1 MVEQAASTPSPCPRC
16 RYDLAGLPTDSPC
29 PECQLPAA
37 AINSPMPIVIAEPPQ
52 IRRLARLIDV
62 LGEVLI
68 ILTAMSLLFNLVHN
82 VAGDSRVPIL
92 NLIHEW
98 SGRAVWFLIAALIV
112 GIACADRSML
122 RPPSFRRVWWL
133 VAAGIATTIYVLA
146 QIFVARVAA
155 LLGEAVGIVMVIIH
169 FAASPI
175 LVLMS
180 LYLSQVATAAAE
192 GRLSRRLR
200 LLAWIMGAFL
210 VAAFGL
216 DLAWMFELVQTWL
229 WAGSK
234 WWGQYVSM
242 SFYIALGLFA
252 IRLARH
258 LRGPVLAEATRVR
271 ENP

>member
-16 RYDLAGLPTDSPC
+16 RYDLAGIPPESPC

-37 AINSPMPIVIAEPPQ
+37 AIRSPMPIVIAEPAQ
-52 IRRLARLIDV
+52 IRRLARLTDLLGKV
-62 LGEVLI
+62 LL
-68 ILTAMSLLFNLVHN
+68 ILTALSLFFTLTHN
-82 VAGDSRVPIL
+82 VAGYSRAPIL
-92 NLIHEW
+92 NLIYEW
-98 SGRAVWFLIAALIV
+98 AGRAVWFLIAALIL
-112 GIACADRSML
+112 GIASADRSML
-122 RPPSFRRVWWL
+122 RPHSFRRVWWL
-133 VAAGIATTIYVLA
+133 VAAGIATIIYLLA

-155 LLGEAVGIVMVIIH
+155 LLGEAVGIVMLIIH

-180 LYLSQVATAAAE
+180 LYLSRVATAAAE

-200 LLAWIMGAFL
+200 LLTWMMSAFL

-216 DLAWMFELVQTWL
+216 DLAWMLELVQAWL

-242 SFYIALGLFA
+242 SFHIALGIFS

-258 LRGPVLAEATRVR
+258 LRGPALAEATRVR
-271 ENP
+271 EKP